1 MTLAP
6 VVGAL
11 AERYADAVPW
21 LVVAGGVLAAWLV
34 LFTIVARA
42 TMPRLP
48 EPGPETMDVGPE
60 PPAIANLLVN
70 RCRVTT
76 SALSATLVDLA
87 ARGHVAI
94 DRIGEGDEL
103 VRLQRSG
110 RDATN
115 AYETKT
121 LDLVRT
127 RARND
132 TVPASELSLGYG
144 PTADRWWESF
154 DRAVVDHARELG
166 LVRRRFTSAQIMLL
180 AGTLLAP
187 FVPIAIGLEQYGAA
201 ARAAGDDF
209 DAGSGFVIAGI
220 LWAATFLI
228 GRRVLRGWRETTT
241 GAAAAAHWLGLR
253 DFLRHDDA
261 FRETPP
267 AGVAIWDRLLAYGV
281 ALGVAHGTDAALP
294 IGPTRDDEG
303 WSPYRGLWRQVRIT
317 YPKRFCYGE
326 APRRAALVSIVVLAG
341 AAIAGVVVVRAFL
354 PAMWDL
360 PSEFADEDGAGRT
373 LLLPVAVIAL
383 VPVAFVGMHVVRR
396 IVVLHRALGDLGN
409 EETFEGY
416 VVRVPWGWVKRGENR
431 YWEPTGYTAVDDG
444 RTDEVRAIR
453 YHSDS
458 VGEGQIVRVTL
469 TPRMRHVMQV
479 EPVQREGAPT

>member
-1 MTLAP
+1 M
-6 VVGAL
+6 VGA
-11 AERYADAVPW
+11 AEKYADAIPW
-21 LVVAGGVLAAWLV
+21 LIVAGAVLAAWLV
-34 LFTIVARA
+34 LFTIVART

-48 EPGPETMDVGPE
+48 EAGPETMDPGPE

-87 ARGHVAI
+87 ARGHLAI
-94 DRIGEGDEL
+94 DRIGDGDEL
-103 VRLQRSG
+103 VRLGPVG

-115 AYETKT
+115 SYETLT

-144 PTADRWWESF
+144 KTADRWWKRF

-166 LVRRRFTSAQIMLL
+166 LVRPRFTRAQVVLL

-187 FVPIAIGLEQYGAA
+187 FLPIAIALEQYGEA

-220 LWAATFLI
+220 LWGATLLLGKRI
-228 GRRVLRGWRETTT
+228 LRGWRETPA

-253 DFLRHDDA
+253 DFLRRNEA
-261 FRETPP
+261 FREKPP
-267 AGVAIWDRLLAYGV
+267 AGVAIWNRLLAYGV
-281 ALGVAHGTDAALP
+281 AVGVAHGTDAALP

-303 WSPYRGLWRQVRIT
+303 WSPYQGLWRQVRIT
-317 YPKRFCYGE
+317 YPNRFCYGE
-326 APRRAALVSIVVLAG
+326 APRRAALMSVVVLAG
-341 AAIAGVVVVRAFL
+341 AAIAGVVVARTFL
-354 PAMWDL
+354 PAVWDL
-360 PSEFADEDGAGRT
+360 PSDIADKDGGGR
-373 LLLPVAVIAL
+373 LPVLPVAVIAL
-383 VPVAFVGMHVVRR
+383 IPIAFVAMHIVRR
-396 IVVLHRALGDLGN
+396 IVVLRRALADLGN

-416 VVRVPWGWVKRGENR
+416 VVRVPWGWVKRGDDR
-431 YWEPTGYTAVDDG
+431 VWEPTGYTAVDDG
-444 RTDEVRAIR
+444 RSDEVRALR
-453 YHSDS
+453 YYSGS
-458 VGEGQIVRVTL
+458 VTEGEVVRVTL
-469 TPRMRHVMQV
+469 TPRMRHVTRV
-479 EPVQREGAPT
+479 ELAQSSGAA

>member
-1 MTLAP
+1 M
-6 VVGAL
+6 VGAL
-11 AERYADAVPW
+11 AEKYADAIPW
-21 LVVAGGVLAAWLV
+21 LIVAGAVLAAWLV

-48 EPGPETMDVGPE
+48 EAGPETMEVGPE
-60 PPAIANLLVN
+60 SPAVANLLVN

-94 DRIGEGDEL
+94 DRIGAGDEL
-103 VRLQRSG
+103 VRVLHAG
-110 RDATN
+110 RDETTP
-115 AYETKT
+115 YETQT

-132 TVPASELSLGYG
+132 TVPAGELSLGYG
-144 PTADRWWESF
+144 KAAERWWQRF
-154 DRAVVDHARELG
+154 DRAVIDHARELG
-166 LVRRRFTSAQIMLL
+166 LVRRRFTRAQVVLL

-187 FVPIAIGLEQYGAA
+187 FLPIAIALEQYGEA

-209 DAGSGFVIAGI
+209 DAGSGFGIAAI
-220 LWAATFLI
+220 LWAATLLL
-228 GRRVLRGWRETTT
+228 GRRVLRGWRETPA

-267 AGVAIWDRLLAYGV
+267 AGVAIWNRLLAYGV
-281 ALGVAHGTDAALP
+281 AVGVAHGTDAALP

-303 WSPYRGLWRQVRIT
+303 WSPYQGLWRPVRIT

-326 APRRAALVSIVVLAG
+326 APRRAALISVAVLAG
-341 AAIAGVVVVRAFL
+341 AAIAGVVVGGTFL

-360 PSEFADEDGAGRT
+360 PSELADEDGAGRG
-373 LLLPVAVIAL
+373 LLLLVTVIAL
-383 VPVAFVGMHVVRR
+383 LPIAFVAMQIVRR
-396 IVVLHRALGDLGN
+396 SVVLRRALGDLGN

-416 VVRVPWGWVKRGENR
+416 VVRVPWGWVKRGDDR
-431 YWEPTGYTAVDDG
+431 VWEPTGYTAVDDG
-444 RTDEVRAIR
+444 RTDEVRAVR
-453 YHSDS
+453 YYSAS
-458 VGEGQIVRVTL
+458 VREGEVVRVTL
-469 TPRMRHVMQV
+469 TPRMRHVIRV
-479 EPVQREGAPT
+479 EPAPRHGAPT